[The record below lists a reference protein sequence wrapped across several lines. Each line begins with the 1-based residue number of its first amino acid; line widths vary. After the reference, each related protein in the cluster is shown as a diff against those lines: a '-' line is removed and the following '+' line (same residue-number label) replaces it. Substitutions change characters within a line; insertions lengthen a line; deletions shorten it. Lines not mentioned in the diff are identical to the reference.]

1 MPDDV
6 ADTFSTV
13 IDGIVAKEEQRFV
26 KFINTAGPLNYKNH
40 ALKVIPQISEK
51 ISQNIINERDDK
63 EFDSYMDME
72 ERSGVKNIAK
82 NIADRIK
89 EEIIDDTKIN
99 IFVKK

>member
-1 MPDDV
+1 
-6 ADTFSTV
+6 
-13 IDGIVAKEEQRFV
+13 
-26 KFINTAGPLNYKNH
+26 
-40 ALKVIPQISEK
+40 
-51 ISQNIINERDDK
+51 
-63 EFDSYMDME
+63 MDIE